1 MTIREQ
7 IEAREADYLSPY
19 AVLSSASRGRLR
31 PEAPD
36 AVRTVFQRDRD
47 RIIHLCVAFRRL
59 AQKTQVF
66 IASTQDHFRTRLS
79 HTLEVAQ
86 IARTLAKALRLN
98 EDLAE
103 AIALGHDVGHT
114 PFGHAGEDAL
124 DLVYRRYD
132 PAAHF
137 AHHEHSV
144 RVVDC
149 LEREGQGLNLSWEV
163 REGILGHSKSMADLA
178 VDLAEGGRTLP
189 ADRQSPPL
197 QEMSLEAMVVRVSDR
212 IAYVNHALDDGL
224 RAGLISLDQI
234 PAPVLQVLGERHS
247 ARVGRMVSDLLAHS
261 ADAPRLSMSPP
272 VLEATD
278 ALKNFLV
285 ARVYQSDWMQAE
297 AAKAR
302 RIVETLF
309 EIYMESDEAFET
321 IGPISPQHRLPRA
334 GDTADRARLVA
345 DYVAGMTDRFAREKY
360 LHFVLPSGVPSF
372 E

>member
-7 IEAREADYLSPY
+7 IEAREADYLSPF

-36 AVRTVFQRDRD
+36 AVRTIFQRDRD

-144 RVVDC
+144 RVLDL

-178 VDLAEGGRTLP
+178 QDLATTQ
-189 ADRQSPPL
+189 AS
-197 QEMSLEAMVVRVSDR
+197 SLEAMLVRVADR
-212 IAYVNHALDDGL
+212 IAYVNHDLDDGL
-224 RAGLISLDQI
+224 RAGLVSLEQV

-261 ADAPRLSMSPP
+261 ADAPRLSMSEP
-272 VLEATD
+272 VLAATD